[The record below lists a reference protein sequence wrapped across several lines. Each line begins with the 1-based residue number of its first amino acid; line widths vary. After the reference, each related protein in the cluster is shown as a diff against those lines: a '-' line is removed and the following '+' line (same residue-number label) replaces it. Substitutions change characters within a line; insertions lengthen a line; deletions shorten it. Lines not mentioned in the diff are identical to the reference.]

1 MFINLQGH
9 AWNTAGLAKSLINE
23 FMQIYSP
30 HKERVTLHL
39 VTGISDFQR
48 PSLSHSYFISAGF

>member
-1 MFINLQGH
+1 MFINLLGR
-9 AWNTAGLAKSLINE
+9 AWNNAGLAKSLINE

-39 VTGISDFQR
+39 
-48 PSLSHSYFISAGF
+48 

>member
-1 MFINLQGH
+1 MFINLRGH
-9 AWNTAGLAKSLINE
+9 AWNTAELAKSLINE

-39 VTGISDFQR
+39 
-48 PSLSHSYFISAGF
+48 